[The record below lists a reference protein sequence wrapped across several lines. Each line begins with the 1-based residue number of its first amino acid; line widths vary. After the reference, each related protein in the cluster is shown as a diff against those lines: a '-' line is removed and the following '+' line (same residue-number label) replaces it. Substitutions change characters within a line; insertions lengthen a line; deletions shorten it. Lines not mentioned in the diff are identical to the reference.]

1 VGEAVSNLLV
11 MITASAVLFDFALG
25 IGDQPLPA
33 TVALPAAE
41 VIDDNCREVLQLYE
55 HALTQGLTP
64 SLELMTKA
72 AVAYARTA
80 DSNKFFDRSNKKA
93 LRLMDSL
100 TLQGYQPTDPAERI
114 AWGRTYVNAQRC
126 DAAAAVLQEP
136 MRSNTTQ
143 EHIRYYYLCNIYTH
157 TGDMAALEC
166 IVRERKGQWLADL
179 AFAHNMRP
187 RENATTVEEYTYR
200 VVMFAYSG
208 DIKSALAEIGHMQDS
223 SIVPTQHQ
231 YKALKCA
238 CKLNDRLDLLPLI
251 NMLSAQ

>member
-143 EHIRYYYLCNIYTH
+143 EHMRHYYLCNIYTH

-166 IVRERKGQWLADL
+166 IVAERKGQWSADL
-179 AFAHNMRP
+179 AFAQHETERKCNFSR
-187 RENATTVEEYTYR
+187 R
-200 VVMFAYSG
+200 VHIQSG
-208 DIKSALAEIGHMQDS
+208 H
-223 SIVPTQHQ
+223 V
-231 YKALKCA
+231 C
-238 CKLNDRLDLLPLI
+238 LLR
-251 NMLSAQ
+251 